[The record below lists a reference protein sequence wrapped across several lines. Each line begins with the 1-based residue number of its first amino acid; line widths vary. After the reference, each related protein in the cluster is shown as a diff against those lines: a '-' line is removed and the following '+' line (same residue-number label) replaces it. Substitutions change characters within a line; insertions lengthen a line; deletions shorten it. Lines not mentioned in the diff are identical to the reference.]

1 MCITLVIYQEW
12 ICYVCRKY
20 CGLVVVIE
28 DERIICQNIKI
39 NLRCYFTL
47 YVIGCQIRVRFGK
60 IVVGGN
66 LKGSNVGLAVE
77 NIYRT
82 LSLRL
87 CVIYLLE
94 YLN

>member
-1 MCITLVIYQEW
+1 M
-12 ICYVCRKY
+12 Y

-28 DERIICQNIKI
+28 DARIICACIKI
-39 NLRCYFTL
+39 NLWWYFTL
-47 YVIGCQIRVRFGK
+47 YIIGCQMRVRFGK

-66 LKGSNVGLAVE
+66 LKDSNVGLAAE
-77 NIYRT
+77 YIYRT

-94 YLN
+94 YFKY